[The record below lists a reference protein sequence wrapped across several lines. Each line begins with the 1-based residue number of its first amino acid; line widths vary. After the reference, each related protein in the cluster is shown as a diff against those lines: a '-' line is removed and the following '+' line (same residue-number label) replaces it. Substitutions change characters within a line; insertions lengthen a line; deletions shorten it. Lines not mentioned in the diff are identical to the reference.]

1 MLLPVADPTRL
12 LLVAQLVIQVILIA
26 FVVFL
31 LILEKRRRLRPE
43 ALDELK
49 AVVRQTKDLSDT
61 FHGNV
66 QQRVDLLAR
75 VMGELDSKT
84 KNAEVLIKALE
95 ETAVKVKKTRQFTA
109 SDVQKLHRGGF
120 EALEISQIT
129 GVPVGEIQLMIK
141 VGNPQGST

>member
-1 MLLPVADPTRL
+1 MLLPVADPIRL
-12 LLVAQLVIQVILIA
+12 LLIAQLVIQVILVA

-31 LILEKRRRLRPE
+31 LVLEKRRRVRPE

-49 AVVRQTKDLSDT
+49 AVVKQTKDLSDT

-66 QQRVDLLAR
+66 QQRVDLLTR
-75 VMGELDSKT
+75 VMSEFDSKI

-95 ETAVKVKKTRQFTA
+95 ETSVKVKKARQFNS

-120 EALEISQIT
+120 DALEISQIT

-141 VGNPQGST
+141 VGNPQD

>member
-1 MLLPVADPTRL
+1 MLLPVADPIRL
-12 LLVAQLVIQVILIA
+12 LLIAQLVIQVILIA

-31 LILEKRRRLRPE
+31 LVLEKRRRVRPE

-49 AVVRQTKDLSDT
+49 AVVKQTKDLSDT

-66 QQRVDLLAR
+66 QQRVDLLTR
-75 VMGELDSKT
+75 VMSDLDSKI

-95 ETAVKVKKTRQFTA
+95 ETSVKVKKARQFNS

-141 VGNPQGST
+141 VGNPQD

>member
-1 MLLPVADPTRL
+1 MLLPVADPIRL
-12 LLVAQLVIQVILIA
+12 LLIAQLVIQVILIA

-31 LILEKRRRLRPE
+31 LVLEKRRRVRPE

-49 AVVRQTKDLSDT
+49 TVVKQTKDLSDT

-66 QQRVDLLAR
+66 QQRVDLLTK
-75 VMGELDSKT
+75 VMSDLDSKI

-95 ETAVKVKKTRQFTA
+95 ETSVKVKKARQFNS

-141 VGNPQGST
+141 VGNPQD

>member
-1 MLLPVADPTRL
+1 MLLPVADPIRL
-12 LLVAQLVIQVILIA
+12 LLIAQLVIQVILIA

-31 LILEKRRRLRPE
+31 LVLEKRRRVRPE

-49 AVVRQTKDLSDT
+49 AVVKQTKDLSDT

-66 QQRVDLLAR
+66 QQRVDLLTK
-75 VMGELDSKT
+75 VMSDLDSKI

-95 ETAVKVKKTRQFTA
+95 ETSVKVKKARQFNS

-141 VGNPQGST
+141 VGNPQD

>member
-1 MLLPVADPTRL
+1 MLLPVADPIRL
-12 LLVAQLVIQVILIA
+12 LLIAQLVIQVILIA

-31 LILEKRRRLRPE
+31 LVLEKRRRVRPE

-49 AVVRQTKDLSDT
+49 AVVKQTKDLSDT

-66 QQRVDLLAR
+66 QQRVDLLTK
-75 VMGELDSKT
+75 VMSDLDSKIR
-84 KNAEVLIKALE
+84 NAEVLIKALE
-95 ETAVKVKKTRQFTA
+95 ETSVKVKKARQFNA

-141 VGNPQGST
+141 MGNPQD

>member
-1 MLLPVADPTRL
+1 LLLPVADPIRL
-12 LLVAQLVIQVILIA
+12 LLIAQLVIQVILIA

-31 LILEKRRRLRPE
+31 LVLEKRRRVRPE

-66 QQRVDLLAR
+66 QQRVDLLTR
-75 VMGELDSKT
+75 VMSEFDSKI
-84 KNAEVLIKALE
+84 KNAEILIKALE
-95 ETAVKVKKTRQFTA
+95 ETAVKVKKARQFNA

-141 VGNPQGST
+141 VGNPQG

>member
-1 MLLPVADPTRL
+1 MLLPVADPIRL
-12 LLVAQLVIQVILIA
+12 LLIAQLVIQVILIA

-31 LILEKRRRLRPE
+31 LVLEKRRRVRPE

-49 AVVRQTKDLSDT
+49 TVVKQTKDLSDT

-66 QQRVDLLAR
+66 QQRVDLLTR
-75 VMGELDSKT
+75 VMSDLDSKI

-95 ETAVKVKKTRQFTA
+95 ETSVKVKKARQFNS

-141 VGNPQGST
+141 VGNPQD

>member
-1 MLLPVADPTRL
+1 MLLPVADPIRL
-12 LLVAQLVIQVILIA
+12 LLIAQLVIQVILIA

-31 LILEKRRRLRPE
+31 LVLEKRRRLRPE

-49 AVVRQTKDLSDT
+49 AVVKQTKDLSDT

-66 QQRVDLLAR
+66 QQRVDLLTK
-75 VMGELDSKT
+75 VMSDLDSKM
-84 KNAEVLIKALE
+84 KKAEVLIKALE
-95 ETAVKVKKTRQFTA
+95 ETSVKVKKARQFNS

-141 VGNPQGST
+141 VGNPQG

>member
-1 MLLPVADPTRL
+1 MLLPVADPIRL
-12 LLVAQLVIQVILIA
+12 LLIAQLVIQVILIA

-31 LILEKRRRLRPE
+31 LVLEKRRRVRPE

-49 AVVRQTKDLSDT
+49 AVVKQTKDLSDT

-66 QQRVDLLAR
+66 QQRVDLLTK
-75 VMGELDSKT
+75 VMSDLDSKM

-95 ETAVKVKKTRQFTA
+95 ETSVKVKKARQFNS

-141 VGNPQGST
+141 VGNPQG

>member
-1 MLLPVADPTRL
+1 MLLPVADPIRL
-12 LLVAQLVIQVILIA
+12 LLIAQLVIQVILVA

-31 LILEKRRRLRPE
+31 LVLEKRRRVRPE

-49 AVVRQTKDLSDT
+49 AVVKQTKDLSDT

-66 QQRVDLLAR
+66 QQRVDLLTK
-75 VMGELDSKT
+75 VMSDLDSKI
-84 KNAEVLIKALE
+84 KNAEVLIKALQ
-95 ETAVKVKKTRQFTA
+95 ETSVKVKKARQFNS

-141 VGNPQGST
+141 VGNPQD

>member
-1 MLLPVADPTRL
+1 MLFPVSDPIRL
-12 LLVAQLVIQVILIA
+12 LLIAQLVIQVILIA

-31 LILEKRRRLRPE
+31 LVLEKRRRVRPE

-49 AVVRQTKDLSDT
+49 AVVKQTKDLSDT

-66 QQRVDLLAR
+66 QQRVDLLTK
-75 VMGELDSKT
+75 VMSDLDSKI

-95 ETAVKVKKTRQFTA
+95 ETSVKVKKARQFNS

-141 VGNPQGST
+141 VGNPQD

>member
-1 MLLPVADPTRL
+1 MLLRVADPIRL
-12 LLVAQLVIQVILIA
+12 LLIAQLVIQVILIA

-31 LILEKRRRLRPE
+31 LVLEKRRRVRPE

-49 AVVRQTKDLSDT
+49 AVVKQTKDLSDT

-66 QQRVDLLAR
+66 QQRVDLLTK
-75 VMGELDSKT
+75 VMSDLDSKIR
-84 KNAEVLIKALE
+84 NAEVLIKALE
-95 ETAVKVKKTRQFTA
+95 ETSVKVKKARQFNA

-141 VGNPQGST
+141 MGNPQD

>member
-1 MLLPVADPTRL
+1 LLLPVADHIRL
-12 LLVAQLVIQVILIA
+12 LLIAQLVIQVILIA

-31 LILEKRRRLRPE
+31 LVLEKRRRVRPE

-49 AVVRQTKDLSDT
+49 AVVKQTKDLSDT

-66 QQRVDLLAR
+66 QQRVDLLTK
-75 VMGELDSKT
+75 VMSDLDSKI

-95 ETAVKVKKTRQFTA
+95 ETSVKVKKARQFNS

-141 VGNPQGST
+141 VGNPQG

>member
-1 MLLPVADPTRL
+1 MLLPVADPIRL
-12 LLVAQLVIQVILIA
+12 LLIAQLVIQVILIA

-31 LILEKRRRLRPE
+31 LVLEKRRRVRPE

-66 QQRVDLLAR
+66 QQRVDLLTR
-75 VMGELDSKT
+75 VMSEFDSKI
-84 KNAEVLIKALE
+84 KNAEILIKALE
-95 ETAVKVKKTRQFTA
+95 ETAVKVKKARQFNA

-141 VGNPQGST
+141 VGNPQG